1 MNEGPKEIV
10 AQPGEGA
17 GAEVAPRSSPDH
29 VTSGDRTAVARQI
42 LNDALWRYRQPDG
55 YEGNLVEAAWQL
67 EQMGKDAWPALS
79 ELALSRLPEC
89 EFFLG
94 AMVRIG
100 GVPSEDRRS
109 ALLAAATNRDA
120 NVRSRLLE
128 LLGEM
133 SHDLS
138 RDVLP
143 RLASPGQPEDS
154 VTDQAREALVSQAP

>member
-1 MNEGPKEIV
+1 
-10 AQPGEGA
+10 
-17 GAEVAPRSSPDH
+17 
-29 VTSGDRTAVARQI
+29 
-42 LNDALWRYRQPDG
+42 
-55 YEGNLVEAAWQL
+55 LVEAAWQL
-67 EQMGKDAWPALS
+67 DQIGKDAWPALS
-79 ELALSRLPEC
+79 ELAFSRLPEC

-109 ALLAAATNRDA
+109 VLLDAATNRDA

-128 LLGEM
+128 LLGEL

-138 RDVLP
+138 REVLQ

-154 VTDQAREALVSQAP
+154 VTDRARGTLVSRAG